1 MNRVALFEHDAM
13 KHTFTLLTA
22 LLLSPLTALCAVEK
36 KSDAA
41 KPNLLFILTDQQ
53 FADAMSCRMGQQFI
67 NTPAMDSLA
76 TNGMVFTRAY
86 AANPLCMPSR
96 NSMFTGRYPH
106 ETGVTKNAAAR
117 FEFVDLGTYFNRAG
131 YETAYFGKRHL
142 AFDVSKSF
150 KTTNASQ
157 HDTVTLA
164 DASAFLS
171 QKHAQPFL
179 CVVSFMNPHNVC
191 ELARGQTL
199 PDGPIGVAP
208 DPDKCPPAPA
218 NLAPQ
223 QDEPD
228 TMTIMRKGYH
238 ASTAFPVGNFT
249 PDQWRQLRWG
259 YYRLIEKVDA
269 QIGAVLDTLR
279 KSGQE
284 DNTIIVFT
292 SDHGECAGAH
302 GFNQKTVLYEESAR
316 VPLIISCKGAI
327 KPGESDKL
335 INTGIDLLPTML
347 SSANIPIPQTLPGRS
362 LWPIALGQ
370 TTPEW
375 RTYIVVEDNMDQA
388 ATIGPYRPAAEGRM
402 VRTERYKYCVY
413 SHGDRRESLVDL
425 QADPGETK
433 NVAGDQQYRKILLE
447 HRALLAQFGKELN
460 DPLSEKLLADDVKPI
475 PFTASEAGK
484 KSLKK
489 RDKNRK
495 HEQP

>member
-1 MNRVALFEHDAM
+1 MNCVALYEHDAM
-13 KHTFTLLTA
+13 KNTFTLLAA
-22 LLLSPLTALCAVEK
+22 LLLSPLTAFCAVEK
-36 KSDAA
+36 KTDAA
-41 KPNLLFILTDQQ
+41 KPNLLFIITDQQ
-53 FADAMSCRMGQQFI
+53 FADAMSCRMGRQFI

-106 ETGVTKNAAAR
+106 ETGVTKNAVAT
-117 FEFVDLGTYFNRAG
+117 FEFADLGTYFRKAG
-131 YETAYFGKRHL
+131 YETAYFGKQHL
-142 AFDVSKSF
+142 AFAVSKSF
-150 KTTNASQ
+150 QTTKGK

-191 ELARGQTL
+191 ELARGQNL

-238 ASTAFPVGNFT
+238 ASAAFPVGNFT

-269 QIGAVLDTLR
+269 QIGAVLDALR
-279 KSGQE
+279 KAGQE

-316 VPLIISCKGAI
+316 VPLIISCKGRT
-327 KPGESDKL
+327 KTGESDKL

-347 SSANIPIPQTLPGRS
+347 NCAGIPVPQTLPGRS
-362 LWPIALGQ
+362 LWPVSLGQ
-370 TTPEW
+370 TPPEW

-388 ATIGPYRPAAEGRM
+388 ASIGPYRPTAEGRM
-402 VRTERYKYCVY
+402 VRSERYKYCVY

-433 NVAGDQQYRKILLE
+433 NVAGDPQYRKTLLD

-475 PFTASEAGK
+475 PFASLEAGK
-484 KSLKK
+484 KSLKISGK
-489 RDKNRK
+489 PKK

>member
-1 MNRVALFEHDAM
+1 M
-13 KHTFTLLTA
+13 KRTTLPLLTA
-22 LLLSPLTALCAVEK
+22 LLLSPLAALCAAEK
-36 KSDAA
+36 KSDPA
-41 KPNLLFILTDQQ
+41 KPNVLFIITDQQ
-53 FADAMSCRMGQQFI
+53 FADAMSCRMGQSFI
-67 NTPAMDSLA
+67 HTPAMDSLA

-106 ETGVTKNAAAR
+106 ETGVTKNAGAR
-117 FEFVDLGTYFNRAG
+117 FEFADLGTYFNKAG

-164 DASAFLS
+164 DASAFLA
-171 QKHAQPFL
+171 QKHTQPFL

-191 ELARGQTL
+191 ELARGQNL
-199 PDGPIGVAP
+199 PDGPIGAAP
-208 DPDKCPPAPA
+208 APDKCPPVPA

-238 ASTAFPVGNFT
+238 ASKAFPVGNFT

-316 VPLIISCKGAI
+316 VPLIISCKGRT

-347 SSANIPIPQTLPGRS
+347 SCADIPIPQTLPGRS
-362 LWPIALGQ
+362 LWPLALGQ
-370 TTPEW
+370 TIPEW

-388 ATIGPYRPAAEGRM
+388 ASIGPYRPAAEGRM

-433 NVAGDQQYRKILLE
+433 NVAGDPQYNKILVD

-460 DPLSEKLLADDVKPI
+460 DPLAGTLLADDVKPI
-475 PFTASEAGK
+475 PFTSSEAEK
-484 KSLKK
+484 NSTKK
-489 RDKNRK
+489 RDRKIK
-495 HEQP
+495 HEQL

>member
-1 MNRVALFEHDAM
+1 MNSM
-13 KHTFTLLTA
+13 KYQLKYILPLVTA
-22 LLLSPLTALCAVEK
+22 LQLATVACLHASEPK
-36 KSDAA
+36 
-41 KPNLLFILTDQQ
+41 KPNLLFIMTDQQ
-53 FADAMSCRMGQQFI
+53 FADAMSCRMGRTWI

-86 AANPLCMPSR
+86 ASNPLCMPSR
-96 NSMFTGRYPH
+96 NSIFTGRYPH
-106 ETGVTKNAAAR
+106 ETGVTKNSGAS
-117 FEFVDLGTYFNRAG
+117 FDFMDLGAYFLKAG

-142 AFDVSKSF
+142 VFNVQKSF
-150 KTTNASQ
+150 KTTNNSQ
-157 HDTVTLA
+157 HDPVTLT

-171 QKHAQPFL
+171 QKHEQPFL

-191 ELARGQTL
+191 ELARGQKL
-199 PDGPIGVAP
+199 PDGPIDATP
-208 DPDKCPPAPA
+208 APDKCPPAPA

-228 TMTIMRKGYH
+228 TMTAMRKGYH
-238 ASTAFPVGNFT
+238 ASSKFPVGQFT

-279 KSGQE
+279 KAGQE

-316 VPLIISCKGAI
+316 VPLIVSYKGMI

-335 INTGIDLLPTML
+335 VNTGIDLLPTML
-347 SSANIPIPQTLPGRS
+347 SGANIPIPLTLPGRS

-370 TTPEW
+370 TIPDW
-375 RTYIVVEDNMDQA
+375 RTHIVVEDDMDQA
-388 ATIGPYRPAAEGRM
+388 DSIGPYRPSAEGRM

-433 NVAGDQQYRKILLE
+433 NLAGDPQYRKILLE
-447 HRALLAQFGKELN
+447 HRALLAQFGKEHN
-460 DPLSEKLLADDVKPI
+460 DPLSITMLADEVKPM
-475 PFTASEAGK
+475 PFAVSEAKTKSTKKGK
-484 KSLKK
+484 KQK
-489 RDKNRK
+489 D
-495 HEQP
+495 EQN

>member
-117 FEFVDLGTYFNRAG
+117 FEFVDLGTYFNKAG

-238 ASTAFPVGNFT
+238 ASAAFPVGNFT
-249 PDQWRQLRWG
+249 PEQWRQLRWG

-269 QIGAVLDTLR
+269 QIGAVLDALR

-302 GFNQKTVLYEESAR
+302 GLNQKTVLYEESAR

-327 KPGESDKL
+327 KPGKSDKL

-347 SSANIPIPQTLPGRS
+347 NSANIPIPPTLPGRS
-362 LWPIALGQ
+362 LWPLALGQ
-370 TTPEW
+370 TIPEW
-375 RTYIVVEDNMDQA
+375 RTHIVVEDNMDQA
-388 ATIGPYRPAAEGRM
+388 ASIGPYRPTAEGRM
-402 VRTERYKYCVY
+402 VLTERYKYCVY

-433 NVAGDQQYRKILLE
+433 NVAVDPQYKKILLE

-460 DPLSEKLLADDVKPI
+460 DPLSGTLLADDVKPI

-484 KSLKK
+484 KSNKK
-489 RDKNRK
+489 RI
-495 HEQP
+495 